1 MKNNFFS
8 VNMKSSFIRSIILK
22 KMILFLFLG
31 VFSTNAF
38 SQCSVNLLNSY
49 SDCNGNSVT
58 VQAFG
63 GAFGITYLWSTGEST
78 SVITVDST
86 VTNLWLITSDTTTGC
101 VDTAFT
107 TVTIIDPLLNP
118 IPSPVNS
125 CFGDTVTLEVGNF
138 PTVSNANILWSTG
151 ESTTSIVV
159 FPPVPGEFISVTVSE
174 NGIQCIDSV
183 LVLVNPLP
191 QINTLFEDDING
203 ILPNNQPPCTGQ
215 IGVQGLGGTPGYT
228 YSWTAG
234 GQFFPATGS
243 TITS

>member
-1 MKNNFFS
+1 MFP
-8 VNMKSSFIRSIILK
+8 
-22 KMILFLFLG
+22 
-31 VFSTNAF
+31 
-38 SQCSVNLLNSY
+38 
-49 SDCNGNSVT
+49 
-58 VQAFG
+58 AFG
-63 GAFGITYLWSTGEST
+63 GGAGITYLWSTGEST
-78 SVITVDST
+78 PVITVDST
-86 VTNLWLITSDTTTGC
+86 VTNLWLITSDTTFGC

-107 TVTIIDPLLNP
+107 SVTIIDPLLNP

-125 CFGDTVTLEVGNF
+125 CEGDSITLEVGNF
-138 PTVSNANILWSTG
+138 PTVANANILWSTG

-159 FPPVPGEFISVTVSE
+159 SPPVPGEFISVTVSE

-215 IGVQGLGGTPGYT
+215 VGVQGLGGTPGYT

-234 GQFFPATGS
+234 GLFFPATGS
-243 TITS
+243 TINQEVAIRCSIVSSDLRKLTATLLGTGFELRIGFCLLNVAKLESVLFGVFLV